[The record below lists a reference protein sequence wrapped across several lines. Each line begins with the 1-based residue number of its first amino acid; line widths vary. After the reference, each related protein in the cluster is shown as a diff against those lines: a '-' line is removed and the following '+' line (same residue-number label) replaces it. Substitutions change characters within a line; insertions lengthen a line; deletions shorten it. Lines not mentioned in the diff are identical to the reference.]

1 MSNGTWCFVVGLKIP
16 IQKSGD
22 EETQN
27 AYYNGWLHSHF
38 VGCIF
43 AFAQYGVIVSCT
55 LNAHGSWHNS
65 YIAENG
71 GLYTKSKSVYDSI
84 GGIVVVVSAF
94 S

>member
-1 MSNGTWCFVVGLKIP
+1 MLDWLKIP

-27 AYYNGWLHSHF
+27 AYYNEWLHCHF

-43 AFAQYGVIVSCT
+43 AFAPSGVIVTCT
-55 LNAHGSWHNS
+55 LNAPGSWHDS

-71 GLYTKSKSVYDSI
+71 GLYTKLKAVYDRWDCS
-84 GGIVVVVSAF
+84 S
-94 S
+94 